1 MNSNYIL
8 YNNNCMDAMKEIESN
23 SIDLVLT
30 DPPYNL
36 GLFMQN
42 RATNLKAMRENF
54 FGAAGWDDL
63 EFTEWEK
70 DMDSLF
76 AELARVIKERG
87 SLIMFMSIIKVETI
101 IRLAEKHGFYY
112 KTTGIWHKR
121 NPMPRNMNLH
131 FINSTEAWIYFT
143 YKKHTGTFN
152 NDGKAI
158 HDFFE
163 TSVTPSGEK
172 KYGKHPTQKP
182 VQLLENFVELLTN
195 ENDTVF
201 DPFCGSG
208 SSGVAALLHGR
219 KFIGSEINEEY
230 CKITTE
236 RLEQVAKFGTV

>member
-1 MNSNYIL
+1 
-8 YNNNCMDAMKEIESN
+8 
-23 SIDLVLT
+23 
-30 DPPYNL
+30 
-36 GLFMQN
+36 MQN

-63 EFTEWEK
+63 EFADWEK
-70 DMDSLF
+70 EMDLFF
-76 AELARVIKERG
+76 AELSRVVKE
-87 SLIMFMSIIKVETI
+87 SSSVIMFMSIIKVETI

-112 KTTGIWHKR
+112 KTTGIWHKK

-182 VQLLENFVELLTN
+182 VQLLDTFVKILTN

-208 SSGVAALLHGR
+208 SSGVAALQNGR
-219 KFIGSEINEEY
+219 NFIGSEINEEY
-230 CKITTE
+230 CRITKE
-236 RLEQVAKFGTV
+236 RIAQVLNYGNA

>member
-1 MNSNYIL
+1 MSGDFTLFNMDCMN
-8 YNNNCMDAMKEIESN
+8 AMKKIEDN

-36 GLFMQN
+36 GLFMRK

-63 EFTEWEK
+63 EFDEWEK
-70 DMDSLF
+70 DMDDLF
-76 AELARVIKERG
+76 AELSRVVKESG
-87 SLIMFMSIIKVETI
+87 SVIMFMSIIKVETI

-112 KTTGIWHKR
+112 KTTGIWHKK

-163 TSVTPSGEK
+163 TSVTPVNEK

-182 VQLLENFVELLTN
+182 VQLLETFVQLLTN
-195 ENDTVF
+195 EGDVVF

-219 KFIGSEINEEY
+219 KFIGSEINEDY
-230 CKITTE
+230 CHITEKRIKEVTNGE
-236 RLEQVAKFGTV
+236 